1 MKGNR
6 IVNLKTATKL
16 AIAGA
21 SLSVALGVVNLLGR
35 LVPSLVEIIYVGHGS
50 LISFLYTLVSISY
63 LLFFIAVA
71 SKQK

>member
-1 MKGNR
+1 MKGNWV
-6 IVNLKTATKL
+6 VNLKTATKL

-21 SLSVALGVVNLLGR
+21 SLSVVLGVVNLLGR
-35 LVPSLVEIIYVGHGS
+35 LIPSLVDIIYVGHGS
-50 LISFLYTLVSISY
+50 LIGFLYILVPLSY